1 MVDIKIAAENG
12 NGHASSGDPTGPTP
26 APVVPVPPPEE
37 TLLPPVQFKGVPE
50 EDAWFWSRL
59 FFTWMRPLFRRA
71 AYLSKHQ
78 SALEQVDLLPLPRID
93 HGAPILCDFERS
105 WAATEKST
113 TGSITGTSTATN
125 KNDGKE
131 NQETDR
137 IRKAAMAVMGVR
149 FIVAGVIKFINS
161 SLQFS
166 FPILIRQILKFI
178 EESQAGKI
186 QDTDP
191 WHERYRGYWLSAL
204 LFIAMGSKAATE
216 NAYFHRVMRG
226 GYQLR
231 VAISIMVYNKAL
243 RLANSERQATTLGEL
258 VNLMQVDATKIE
270 MVVQQIHV
278 LWDGILQILGYMTI
292 LYILIGWPC
301 FAGFVVML
309 AAVPIQGVIMQR
321 LFALNRQLVVHS
333 DVRVKKTNEALQG
346 IQSVKMF
353 AWEENFAADV
363 NKSRFMEL
371 SFLKRVAFLR
381 GFSRA
386 YITSL
391 PGLVAVTSFVVYA
404 LAYSGAEI
412 TASTLFAALI
422 AFDQLRFPLMFY
434 PMALAQIAQA
444 SVSAGRVQKFL
455 GMKEVGSGEQIGDG
469 KYLRS
474 DEGAAG
480 IIEVADATV
489 FWSDP
494 SVPLVGNTS
503 IGETTHSRKSTG
515 SKDEKSAA
523 TELEALEGVT
533 EVKYPKPVLQNVSL
547 SVKPGELCAVVG
559 RVGSGK
565 STLCSA
571 ILNETL
577 LQKGSISL
585 KGKVAYASQSP
596 WILNASLRDNIL
608 FGRPMDQERYNRVL
622 QVCQLAHDLNMLDD
636 GDLTEIGEKG
646 INLSG
651 GQKQRVSVARA
662 AYADA
667 DVVILDDPLSALDPE
682 VGQKLFD
689 ECILEFMAG
698 KTSLLITNQL
708 QVLKFCD
715 TVVALRHGRVIE
727 QGNFSDLI
735 ANESGEVSRL
745 LRENA
750 GESGNSNARQAK
762 QPSKNKKD
770 ETAKKNDPA
779 TKAVGSLVTKEERA
793 MGAVPLSV
801 YRKYFV
807 AGGGLSMF
815 AVAYIGFIL
824 SGLNGL
830 ASVAWISYWTTD
842 APEYDKHPKALYLS
856 IFAALSVSLG
866 VFTFLRYATR
876 ARDCVLAGLNSAL

>member
-1 MVDIKIAAENG
+1 MVDIKRTAENG
-12 NGHASSGDPTGPTP
+12 NGHASSSDPTGPAGPTP
-26 APVVPVPPPEE
+26 ATVVPVPPPEE
-37 TLLPPVQFKGVPE
+37 TLLPPVHFKGVPE

-71 AYLSKHQ
+71 AYLSKHH
-78 SALEQVDLLPLPRID
+78 SAVEQVDLLPLPRID
-93 HGAPILCDFERS
+93 HGAPILYDFERS

-113 TGSITGTSTATN
+113 SSTSSATN

-137 IRKAAMAVMGVR
+137 IRKAALAVMGVR

-166 FPILIRQILKFI
+166 FPILIRHILKFI

-191 WHERYRGYWLSAL
+191 WQERYRGYWLSAL
-204 LFIAMGSKAATE
+204 LFIAMGSKAVTE

-243 RLANSERQATTLGEL
+243 RLANSERQSTTLGEL

-270 MVVQQIHV
+270 MVVQHIHG

-309 AAVPIQGVIMQR
+309 AAGPIQGVIMQR
-321 LFALNRQLVVHS
+321 LFALNRQLVVNS

-363 NKSRFMEL
+363 NKCRFTEL

>member
-1 MVDIKIAAENG
+1 MVIEEKGKETMVDTNAAENCNL
-12 NGHASSGDPTGPTP
+12 NGHASSSDSNP
-26 APVVPVPPPEE
+26 AQAPPAEE

-78 SALEQVDLLPLPRID
+78 SALEQVDLLPLPTID
-93 HGAPILCDFERS
+93 HGATILSDFERS

-113 TGSITGTSTATN
+113 TGSTSTSTATIDTE
-125 KNDGKE
+125 KTINDGKE
-131 NQETDR
+131 DQQTDR
-137 IRKAAMAVMGVR
+137 IRKAALAVMGVR
-149 FIVAGVIKFINS
+149 FIVAGAIKFINS

-166 FPILIRQILKFI
+166 FPILIRQILIFI

-204 LFIAMGSKAATE
+204 LFFAMGSKAVTE

-243 RLANSERQATTLGEL
+243 RLANSERQSTTLGEL

-270 MVVQQIHV
+270 MVVQQLHV
-278 LWDGILQILGYMTI
+278 LWDGVLQILGYMTI

-301 FAGFVVML
+301 FAGFAVML
-309 AAVPIQGVIMQR
+309 AAGPLQGVIMQR

-333 DVRVKKTNEALQG
+333 DARVKKTNEALQG

-363 NKSRFMEL
+363 NKSRHTEL

-404 LAYSGAEI
+404 VAYSGAEI

-434 PMALAQIAQA
+434 PVALAQIAQA

-455 GMKEVGSGEQIGDG
+455 GMKEVGNGEQIGDG

-474 DEGAAG
+474 DEHSAG
-480 IIEVADATV
+480 VIDVADATV

-494 SVPLVGNTS
+494 SVPLVGNAS
-503 IGETTHSRKSTG
+503 IGETTHSRKSAG

-523 TELEALEGVT
+523 TELEALEGTT
-533 EVKYPKPVLQNVSL
+533 EVKYPKPILQNVSL

-577 LQKGSISL
+577 LQKGSINL

-608 FGRPMDQERYNRVL
+608 FGRPMDQERYNKVL

-667 DVVILDDPLSALDPE
+667 EVVILDDPLSALDPE

-698 KTSLLITNQL
+698 KTRLLITNQL

-727 QGNFSDLI
+727 QGNFCDLI
-735 ANESGEVSRL
+735 ANESSEVSRL

-762 QPSKNKKD
+762 QPVKDKKD
-770 ETAKKNDPA
+770 ETAIKNDPA
-779 TKAVGSLVTKEERA
+779 KAVGALVTKEERA

-815 AVAYIGFIL
+815 ALVYFGFIL

-866 VFTFLRYATR
+866 VVTFLRYVAPR
-876 ARDCVLAGLNSAL
+876 RDCV